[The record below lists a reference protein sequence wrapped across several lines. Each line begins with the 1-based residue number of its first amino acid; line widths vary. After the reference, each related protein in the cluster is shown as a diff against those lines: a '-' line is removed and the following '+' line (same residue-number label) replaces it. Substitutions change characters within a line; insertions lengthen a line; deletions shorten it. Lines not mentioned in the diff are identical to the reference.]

1 MIVFFL
7 YGPNLDDLMT
17 RTKSVIT
24 KVKLWID
31 TNKLSLNVNKTNYM
45 IFTKREVIRNYKFI
59 SFNETNIK
67 RVNKTK
73 FLGFTI
79 QENLK
84 WSSHVNDVLGKMS
97 RGIAMLRKVRQ
108 ILNKDALLSIYYS
121 FIYPYIQRGITIWAN
136 ESKGNMMDILVKQKQ
151 AIRIIVLYKQH
162 CALYKQHL
170 IILMYNVYHQRC
182 PNHISDLFKLNRE
195 INVNART
202 RQADDFFISPAKLK
216 TTIDS
221 PIIQAPKLYNT
232 YKKKLNFHF
241 SLGTLKRNLKTI
253 FLSTY
258 NKNQD
263 R

>member
-1 MIVFFL
+1 
-7 YGPNLDDLMT
+7 
-17 RTKSVIT
+17 
-24 KVKLWID
+24 
-31 TNKLSLNVNKTNYM
+31 M

-84 WSSHVNDVLGKMS
+84 WSSHVNDVLGKIS
-97 RGIAMLRKVRQ
+97 RGIAMLRKVRTV
-108 ILNKDALLSIYYS
+108 LNKDALLSIYYS
-121 FIYPYIQRGITIWAN
+121 FIYPYMQRGITIWAN

-151 AIRIIVLYKQH
+151 AIRIIAGVNYREHTVPLFKQLQILPIDL
-162 CALYKQHL
+162 LYKQHL
-170 IILMYNVYHQRC
+170 IILMYMYNIYHQRC
-182 PNHISDLFKLNRE
+182 PNHISDLVKLNRE
-195 INVNART
+195 INVNTRT

-232 YKKKLNFHF
+232 YKKNLNFHC

-258 NKNQD
+258 NKNLD
-263 R
+263 RQVLGLAINW